1 MDKWTSAVVGFAALV
16 FSGVALAQVKL
27 PDLPPPAMP
36 RGLVSHDSA
45 TTPGYVLFS
54 PIPSTTTFLIDN
66 DGQAVHTWD
75 NEFGGSAD
83 YLEADGTLLRGFR
96 DPQILH
102 FRQGGVSGGIQE
114 IDWDGKILWQWK
126 LGDEKRVLHHDIE
139 RLPNGNVLALGWEVK
154 TREESIAAG
163 RRPDATA
170 DLGLMFEWVVEVQ
183 PIRPNGAK
191 VVWEW
196 HVFDHLIQDRDPALP
211 HHGDPAAHPERLDA
225 NAGAGEPG
233 MSAEEIEQLKALGYI
248 DADAE
253 ADDIR
258 ADFLH
263 ANAIDYNAGLDQIA
277 LSIPTLGEVWIID
290 HSTTTEE
297 ASGSSGGRTGKGGDL
312 LYRWGNPENY
322 GRGGDSPKRLF
333 FQHDVRWIP
342 EGWAGAGNLTLFNNG
357 RDRPDGAYS
366 SVEEI
371 TPPLAQDGS
380 YAIAAGQPYGPSDP
394 AWTAKLPPDRF
405 APFISGA
412 TRLRNQNTF
421 VCAGTDGILLELN
434 PKGEIVWEYRNPYSG
449 NLRMADGEPA
459 TTGSADRPYAVY
471 RATRIPKEHPALVG
485 KLLAPLDPQ
494 PTWVEPPAIAATP

>member
-16 FSGVALAQVKL
+16 FSGVALAQIKL

-66 DGQAVHTWD
+66 DGQVVHTWD

-211 HHGDPAAHPERLDA
+211 HHGDPASHPERLDA

-233 MSAEEIEQLKALGYI
+233 MSAEKIEQLKALGYI

-263 ANAIDYNAGLDQIA
+263 
-277 LSIPTLGEVWIID
+277 
-290 HSTTTEE
+290 
-297 ASGSSGGRTGKGGDL
+297 
-312 LYRWGNPENY
+312 
-322 GRGGDSPKRLF
+322 
-333 FQHDVRWIP
+333 
-342 EGWAGAGNLTLFNNG
+342 
-357 RDRPDGAYS
+357 
-366 SVEEI
+366 
-371 TPPLAQDGS
+371 
-380 YAIAAGQPYGPSDP
+380 AIAAGQPYGPSDP

-421 VCAGTDGILLELN
+421 VRAGTDGILLELN
-434 PKGEIVWEYRNPYSG
+434 PKGEIVWEYPNPYSG
-449 NLRMADGEPA
+449 DLRMADGEPA
-459 TTGSADRPYAVY
+459 TSGSADRPYAVY
-471 RATRIPKEHPALVG
+471 RATRIPKEHPALAG

-494 PTWVEPPAIAATP
+494 PIWVEPPAIAATP